1 MLFSLWKRQNKYPC
15 LEIGMLILRWQTKFL
30 TDVKSFDW
38 IDENPS
44 ECCDLPHYDTIN
56 NGFDESVF
64 KKIHFF
70 IKVLTFC
77 T

>member
-1 MLFSLWKRQNKYPC
+1 
-15 LEIGMLILRWQTKFL
+15 MLILRRQPEFL

-38 IDENPS
+38 IDEDPS
-44 ECCDLPHYDTIN
+44 ECYDLLELSTRRKLKLFKN
-56 NGFDESVF
+56 KFVF

>member
-1 MLFSLWKRQNKYPC
+1 
-15 LEIGMLILRWQTKFL
+15 MLILRRQPKFL
-30 TDVKSFDW
+30 THDKSFDW
-38 IDENPS
+38 IDEDPS
-44 ECCDLPHYDTIN
+44 ECCDLLELFTRRKLKVFKN
-56 NGFDESVF
+56 KFVF